1 MPMPGL
7 PELRRALH
15 PLDAPPAGPGWN
27 LPELDGLLPAGAMR
41 AEAAVLVGLLPRASG
56 LQVLLTRRTEMLR
69 QHAGQVSFPGG
80 RVEPGDA
87 GPLAAALRE
96 AGEEIGLPPAQAE
109 PLGWLDPLAT
119 ITGYRVLPVVARIS
133 PAFEPVPDPG
143 EVAEVFEVP
152 LAFLM
157 APANLARIDI
167 EFAGRMRQVLEF
179 RQHGDAGDLA
189 ADARRIWGATASILA
204 NFRDRLEA
212 VR

>member
-27 LPELDGLLPAGAMR
+27 LPELEGLLPAGTVH

-56 LQVLLTRRTEMLR
+56 LHVVLTRRTEMLR

-80 RVEPGDA
+80 RVEAGDA
-87 GPLAAALRE
+87 SPLAAALRE
-96 AGEEIGLPPAQAE
+96 ADEEIGLPPAQAE

-133 PAFEPVPDPG
+133 PAFEPAPDPG

-152 LAFLM
+152 LEFLL
-157 APANLARIDI
+157 APTNLARIDI

-179 RQHGDAGDLA
+179 RQHGDPGGLA
-189 ADARRIWGATASILA
+189 VGARRIWGATASILA

>member
-1 MPMPGL
+1 MPA
-7 PELRRALH
+7 RS
-15 PLDAPPAGPGWN
+15 
-27 LPELDGLLPAGAMR
+27 
-41 AEAAVLVGLLPRASG
+41 AS
-56 LQVLLTRRTEMLR
+56 
-69 QHAGQVSFPGG
+69 
-80 RVEPGDA
+80 
-87 GPLAAALRE
+87 LAAGSSPATPARW
-96 AGEEIGLPPAQAE
+96 PPPCAR
-109 PLGWLDPLAT
+109 LARRSACRRRRPSRWA
-119 ITGYRVLPVVARIS
+119 GYRVLPVVARIS